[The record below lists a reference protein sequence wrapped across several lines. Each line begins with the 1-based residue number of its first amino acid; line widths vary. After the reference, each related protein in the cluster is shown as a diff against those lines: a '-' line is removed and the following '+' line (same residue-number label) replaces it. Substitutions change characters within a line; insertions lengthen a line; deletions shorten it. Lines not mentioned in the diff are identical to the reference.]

1 MKLNEF
7 NAMTGDPD
15 KDSLLMLA
23 NRMKYLRLK
32 AGHLNYERFALNND
46 ISRAQYRNYEM
57 GKNLTYKS
65 LLKVLNALDVTLE
78 EFFSEGF

>member
-7 NAMTGDPD
+7 NEMTGDPD

-32 AGHLNYERFALNND
+32 GGHLNYERFALNND

-65 LLKVLNALDVTLE
+65 LLRVLSALDVTLE